1 MDLMSEIGL
10 AGAPRIPAATPSP
23 LGSTTARPTGAHN
36 PSTFGDHL
44 DQALGSRPGATSGV
58 LSPPPKEAERAA
70 TPQAVSSNAPSQGS
84 AAGIKAWL
92 DLVRIWAAAR
102 MAALPDAGG
111 SSDPSSPLSQG
122 DSFGA
127 DLLPFVIQALSA
139 SGSSTGAA
147 PVLPMLFGATSETAA
162 LAPVANGSP
171 APPGTG
177 RWDALIQNV
186 AARRGLDPALLR
198 AVMMAESGGNPAAR
212 SPAGALGLM
221 QLMPS
226 TARALGVDP
235 LDPAQNLDGG
245 AQYLRSLLDR
255 YGGDV
260 LKATAAYNAGPGAVD
275 RYGGIPPYQETQ
287 AYVRRIQQLYARYV

>member
-1 MDLMSEIGL
+1 M
-10 AGAPRIPAATPSP
+10 
-23 LGSTTARPTGAHN
+23 
-36 PSTFGDHL
+36 
-44 DQALGSRPGATSGV
+44 
-58 LSPPPKEAERAA
+58 
-70 TPQAVSSNAPSQGS
+70 
-84 AAGIKAWL
+84 
-92 DLVRIWAAAR
+92 
-102 MAALPDAGG
+102 
-111 SSDPSSPLSQG
+111 
-122 DSFGA
+122 
-127 DLLPFVIQALSA
+127 PFVIQALSA

-171 APPGTG
+171 APPGTE